1 MRAGASQHGKGA
13 RGAVRRH
20 VATGANRR
28 GLDGVGAGRKEG
40 GRGGPSG
47 DGVTTAP
54 SSEVSMAWAR
64 GNNDNDGENDNY
76 RSGDAAGAMGC
87 AMGVAEINDNYGG
100 GDDNYPRVG
109 MKMVAER
116 WRKDVAG
123 TGRNSCR

>member
-28 GLDGVGAGRKEG
+28 GLDGVGAGRKEDG
-40 GRGGPSG
+40 WGGPSG
-47 DGVTTAP
+47 DGVTTVR

-64 GNNDNDGENDNY
+64 GNNDNYGENDNY
-76 RSGDAAGAMGC
+76 RSRDAAAAMGG

-100 GDDNYPRVG
+100 GDDNYPTVVV
-109 MKMVAER
+109 KMVAER
-116 WRKDVAG
+116 WREGHGWNRQK
-123 TGRNSCR
+123 